1 MFGIELQSVGKS
13 FGNNV
18 VLRDINLS
26 IPKRSFTAI
35 VGKSGCGKSTLLRV
49 IAGLENVTSGSLAYT
64 GEEAKKSNIRIM
76 FQDDRL
82 LPWKSILKNVAI
94 AGVGMKEAEEAL
106 EKVGLDGKKDA
117 WPDELSGGQ
126 KQRVALA
133 RALAS
138 KPDVLLFDEPLGAL
152 DALTRMEMQH
162 LIEGL
167 WQEQKFTSILVTHDV
182 SEAVH
187 LADRVIVLDEGGIQ
201 MDKQIDL
208 PRQRERDEK
217 FTSYEKNILD
227 KIVGG

>member
-82 LPWKSILKNVAI
+82 LP
-94 AGVGMKEAEEAL
+94 G
-106 EKVGLDGKKDA
+106 KV
-117 WPDELSGGQ
+117 
-126 KQRVALA
+126 
-133 RALAS
+133 
-138 KPDVLLFDEPLGAL
+138 F
-152 DALTRMEMQH
+152 
-162 LIEGL
+162 
-167 WQEQKFTSILVTHDV
+167 
-182 SEAVH
+182 
-187 LADRVIVLDEGGIQ
+187 
-201 MDKQIDL
+201 
-208 PRQRERDEK
+208 
-217 FTSYEKNILD
+217 
-227 KIVGG
+227 